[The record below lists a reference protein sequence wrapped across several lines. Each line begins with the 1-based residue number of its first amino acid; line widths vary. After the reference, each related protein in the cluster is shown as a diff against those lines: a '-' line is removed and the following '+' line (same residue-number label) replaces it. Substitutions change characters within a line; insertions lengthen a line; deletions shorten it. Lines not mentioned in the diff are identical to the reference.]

1 MKSGHSFWAKRREGG
16 GVIDLHELF
25 INYWSSKN
33 QEFTVLSQSII
44 TNQSPQSSSNR
55 TEPVVIGKHS
65 GSIEMQF
72 SANHTVRTFSTVH
85 PRQLII
91 FA

>member
-44 TNQSPQSSSNR
+44 TNQSPQR
-55 TEPVVIGKHS
+55 
-65 GSIEMQF
+65 
-72 SANHTVRTFSTVH
+72 
-85 PRQLII
+85 
-91 FA
+91 